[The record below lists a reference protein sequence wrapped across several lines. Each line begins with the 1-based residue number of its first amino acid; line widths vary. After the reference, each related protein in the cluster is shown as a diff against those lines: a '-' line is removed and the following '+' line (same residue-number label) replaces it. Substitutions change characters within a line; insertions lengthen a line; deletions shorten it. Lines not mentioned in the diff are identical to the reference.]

1 MKPRAFSIFL
11 TLCLCLTLLPV
22 TAGAANEPVK
32 YIQRT
37 WVNNQVEDTELECID
52 YTVIDS
58 NTTTW
63 NGSGTTGGWYV
74 VNSSITIS
82 RRVTVTGDV
91 HLILVDDCTLT
102 VNGGI
107 RVAQGN
113 SLTIY
118 GQSGDSGQ
126 LIAQNPGTCNA
137 GIGGNINQTA
147 GTVTIHGGTVEA
159 TGGNSAA
166 GIGGGSYGT
175 GGTVTIYGGR
185 VEATGDA
192 FSAGIGGGGSDDGTP
207 GGSGT
212 FSTGQSGNAVIF
224 ASSIADNDDTNGWQG
239 VIFQGNSGQVYGSV
253 ALDQDLTI
261 ENGRTLTIPTGSAL
275 DIQDGVTL
283 TVAEGGNLLVYGTL
297 NGTVT
302 YKVTGVSL
310 NQNTLDLTV
319 GGRATLT
326 ATVSPENATDKTV
339 TWESSDNSVATVSGG
354 TVTAV
359 GAGKATITARAG
371 SCTATCAVT
380 VTQPDDG
387 EPTYSVSWPKQV
399 EGGRV
404 TVKKSYAQEGETFS
418 FTVTPHEGWEL
429 EELAVLNSRGRA
441 LDLTCEGDGA
451 YSFEMPAGAV
461 EITVSFREI
470 YTSPEPLP
478 FTDVPGDS
486 WYTEAVR
493 YVYQNGLMAG
503 VSDTAFGPDATTSR
517 SMIATILWRMA
528 GSPVVNYALNF
539 ADVPQGQWYSEAV
552 RWAASEGIVS
562 GYGDTFGTDDPITRE
577 QLAVMLY
584 RLAQNEGLGFTGSW
598 AFPLRYDDADQVS
611 DYAYEALCWTTMNG
625 IITGT
630 GDGSTLSPQGQATRA
645 QAAVML
651 TQFAKQLQG

>member
-58 NTTTW
+58 STTTW
-63 NGSGTTGGWYV
+63 NVSGTTGGWYV
-74 VNSSITIS
+74 VNSSFTIG

-91 HLILVDDCTLT
+91 HLILADRCTLT

-118 GQSGDSGQ
+118 GQSGDSGH

-137 GIGGNINQTA
+137 GIGGDMNQTA
-147 GTVTIHGGTVEA
+147 GTVTIHGGTVTA

-166 GIGGGSYGT
+166 GIGGGSYGA

-185 VEATGDA
+185 VEATGGSYGAGIGGGAVSKVDGSLSGA
-192 FSAGIGGGGSDDGTP
+192 AGGQVTISGGRVKATGGNNAAGIGGGGSDDGTP

-283 TVAEGGNLLVYGTL
+283 TVEQGGNLTVAEGGTVNNYGTVENSGTLLVYGTL
-297 NGTVT
+297 NGTVGGSGTVT

-310 NQNTLDLTV
+310 NQNTLNLTA
-319 GGRATLT
+319 GGSTTLT
-326 ATVSPENATDKTV
+326 AAVSPENATDKTV
-339 TWESSDNSVATVSGG
+339 TWTSDKENVATVAAGSGDSG

-359 GAGKATITARAG
+359 GAGTATITVTTTDG
-371 SCTATCAVT
+371 GKTDTCTVT
-380 VTQPDDG
+380 VP
-387 EPTYSVSWPKQV
+387 PP
-399 EGGRV
+399 
-404 TVKKSYAQEGETFS
+404 FS
-418 FTVTPHEGWEL
+418 
-429 EELAVLNSRGRA
+429 S
-441 LDLTCEGDGA
+441 
-451 YSFEMPAGAV
+451 PA
-461 EITVSFREI
+461 
-470 YTSPEPLP
+470 
-478 FTDVPGDS
+478 
-486 WYTEAVR
+486 
-493 YVYQNGLMAG
+493 
-503 VSDTAFGPDATTSR
+503 
-517 SMIATILWRMA
+517 
-528 GSPVVNYALNF
+528 
-539 ADVPQGQWYSEAV
+539 
-552 RWAASEGIVS
+552 
-562 GYGDTFGTDDPITRE
+562 
-577 QLAVMLY
+577 
-584 RLAQNEGLGFTGSW
+584 
-598 AFPLRYDDADQVS
+598 
-611 DYAYEALCWTTMNG
+611 
-625 IITGT
+625 
-630 GDGSTLSPQGQATRA
+630 
-645 QAAVML
+645 
-651 TQFAKQLQG
+651 